1 VIIPILDNFEGDV
14 INFYCKLPIFEKN
27 NTMTTLIIDNSSKE
41 AKKMLEFLKT
51 QTYVKVVEK
60 RPNRETQRAIRIAL
74 DGNVTKTDSVAD
86 LMQKLNQ

>member
-14 INFYCKLPIFEKN
+14 FIFSCKLPIFEKN